1 MIRALLAAAFCFFV
15 GTASAAN
22 IDPRLA
28 KYDVCGRFEVF
39 HINGIMTTRIQAGQN
54 RDRIRVVYGN
64 AYNGHLIFYGLGYN
78 QTRGFAT
85 DLYQSALQ
93 VISGYAGATWD
104 KFMNAVTFSVYS
116 IGMPEATA
124 KAIAKVV
131 TDKYAFTKPSPYQDQ
146 DLTDIMNEI
155 NSQTAGGANAYHK
168 ARKVFVP
175 HSQGNLYMN
184 LVYDKLIANGT
195 PAASMGVVGMAVPYS
210 SVRSGNNHVTSWND
224 VVVDATRLPTLN
236 NIVTPNVTIPY
247 QPSIDVLGHNL
258 IATYLANSTAVS
270 MMNTRIT
277 SEFGTLKT
285 TVTPSASDGTFIG
298 QASWADCRYA
308 GGIIGAYTP
317 TRPYEPCGYDTWL
330 EPIVTFFTAGGA
342 APNWGRTTRPGL
354 PAETTA
360 LATAQVNACIASGA
374 THWNTLAM
382 TGTVTGD
389 TWNCGL
395 SPYKNYDLARRYGF
409 YRSGDSTVTTTTNWV
424 NPYGTPPTSYG
435 NTTITKRPVCRN

>member
-210 SVRSGNNHVTSWND
+210 SVRSGNTYVTSWND
-224 VVVDATRLPTLN
+224 VVVDATR
-236 NIVTPNVTIPY
+236 VA
-247 QPSIDVLGHNL
+247 DVEQH
-258 IATYLANSTAVS
+258 
-270 MMNTRIT
+270 
-277 SEFGTLKT
+277 
-285 TVTPSASDGTFIG
+285 P
-298 QASWADCRYA
+298 
-308 GGIIGAYTP
+308 
-317 TRPYEPCGYDTWL
+317 RPERDHP
-330 EPIVTFFTAGGA
+330 V
-342 APNWGRTTRPGL
+342 
-354 PAETTA
+354 PAERRRIGPQSDCNLSRKQHGSQHDEHTHHER
-360 LATAQVNACIASGA
+360 VRNA
-374 THWNTLAM
+374 
-382 TGTVTGD
+382 
-389 TWNCGL
+389 
-395 SPYKNYDLARRYGF
+395 KNDRDAKRVRWHVH
-409 YRSGDSTVTTTTNWV
+409 RSGVVGRLPLCRWHHRCLHAD
-424 NPYGTPPTSYG
+424 PP
-435 NTTITKRPVCRN
+435 V